1 MTPFTHPF
9 LQGKM
14 AGILLNSSK
23 KFFVCLNF
31 HRKGHFRQNKQKK
44 CPSPCISMKRG
55 IALLIGKK
63 HSHIYNQFPL
73 HGTAAFLRTMGAS
86 SASIVCDYS
95 QTLPQALPDTPNLRI
110 HLVIMMIRMTR
121 ILDQLPSNWALSS
134 YRHKFA
140 VFNSILLLIFCR

>member
-1 MTPFTHPF
+1 MTSISE
-9 LQGKM
+9 K
-14 AGILLNSSK
+14 NSK
-23 KFFVCLNF
+23 KYIFVCLNF
-31 HRKGHFRQNKQKK
+31 HRKGHFRQHQQNKK

-95 QTLPQALPDTPNLRI
+95 QTLPQALPDTPNLRF
-110 HLVIMMIRMTR
+110 HLVIMMTRMIRMTR
-121 ILDQLPSNWALSS
+121 TLDQFPSNWVLSS
-134 YRHKFA
+134 YRHKFS